1 MNAELDKII
10 SERAK
15 DLVEKKQTENKASA
29 DAAPTQIK
37 FNIDPNKSYSEQA
50 KDIVGLNATAKAISD
65 ENLAKDV
72 TDRKKAEILNY
83 ADANLK
89 KEEAENKKADIQLQ
103 EANYGVHSGV
113 ADYAGIKKPLPSKM
127 QAILFTILSVIQTI
141 FLIAIGVPIS
151 IINICADGID
161 SVVKKL
167 GTLTKSAMW
176 IVLVLIALGVIWAAI
191 YVVKFFLLKFGIIA

>member
-15 DLVEKKQTENKASA
+15 DLVEKKQTESKAVSETEPA
-29 DAAPTQIK
+29 KIK
-37 FNIDPNKSYSEQA
+37 FNIDPTKSYSEQA

-113 ADYAGIKKPLPSKM
+113 AAYAGIKKPLPQKM
-127 QAILFTILSVIQTI
+127 QNVLFAILSAVQTVLLILFGIPV
-141 FLIAIGVPIS
+141 S
-151 IINICADGID
+151 IINIIADGVD

-167 GTLTKSAMW
+167 ATLTRSAMW
-176 IVLVLIALGVIWAAI
+176 IVLACMAGGLGWLLYLII
-191 YVVKFFLLKFGIIA
+191 KSFLVNRGINL

>member
-10 SERAK
+10 SDRAK
-15 DLVEKKQTENKASA
+15 DLVEKKQTENNSVSDSA
-29 DAAPTQIK
+29 PAQIK
-37 FNIDPNKSYSEQA
+37 FDIDHKKSYSEQA

-65 ENLAKDV
+65 EHLAKDV

-113 ADYAGIKKPLPSKM
+113 AAYAGIKKPLPQKM
-127 QAILFTILSVIQTI
+127 QNVLFAILCAVQTIL
-141 FLIAIGVPIS
+141 LILFGIPIS
-151 IINICADGID
+151 IINIIADGVD

-167 GTLTKSAMW
+167 ATLTRSAMW
-176 IVLVLIALGVIWAAI
+176 IVLACMVGGVGWVVYLI
-191 YVVKFFLLKFGIIA
+191 VKSFLANRGINL

>member
-10 SERAK
+10 SDRAK
-15 DLVEKKQTENKASA
+15 DLVEKKQTENNSVSDSA
-29 DAAPTQIK
+29 PAQIK
-37 FNIDPNKSYSEQA
+37 FDIDHKKSYSEQA

-65 ENLAKDV
+65 EHLAKDV

-113 ADYAGIKKPLPSKM
+113 AAYAGIKKPLPQKM
-127 QAILFTILSVIQTI
+127 QNVLFAILSAVQTVLLILFGIPV
-141 FLIAIGVPIS
+141 S
-151 IINICADGID
+151 IINIIADGVD

-167 GTLTKSAMW
+167 ATLTRSAMW
-176 IVLVLIALGVIWAAI
+176 IVLACMGGGIGWLLYLII
-191 YVVKFFLLKFGIIA
+191 KSLLANRGINL